1 MQKIK
6 LIILLSFL
14 SSSLLANCPDIL
26 NHEVRI
32 LDSKET
38 KSLCEYKNQ
47 VILAVNV
54 ASRCGYTP
62 QYTGLQNLYKDLQD
76 KDFVILAFP
85 SRDFLWQEFNDES
98 DIKEFCNTKYGV
110 TFPMFATSSVKG
122 KKANNFY
129 KELIK
134 KTGVE
139 PGWNFHK
146 YLIDKD
152 GSVSSFNT
160 ELEPDNLEFIDTI
173 KSLL

>member
-1 MQKIK
+1 MKKI
-6 LIILLSFL
+6 LISLILLYL
-14 SSSLLANCPDIL
+14 SANLLASCPNVLD
-26 NHEVRI
+26 HEVRL

-38 KSLCEYKNQ
+38 ENLCQYKDK

-62 QYTGLQNLYKDLQD
+62 QYTGLQNLYKDLKD
-76 KDFVILAFP
+76 EDFVILAFP
-85 SRDFLWQEFNDES
+85 SRDFLWQEFSNET
-98 DIKEFCNTKYGV
+98 DIKEFCSTEYGV

-134 KTGVE
+134 ETGVE

-146 YLIDKD
+146 YLIDRD
-152 GSVSSFNT
+152 GKVSSFNT
-160 ELEPDNLEFIDTI
+160 KVEPNSSELISSI